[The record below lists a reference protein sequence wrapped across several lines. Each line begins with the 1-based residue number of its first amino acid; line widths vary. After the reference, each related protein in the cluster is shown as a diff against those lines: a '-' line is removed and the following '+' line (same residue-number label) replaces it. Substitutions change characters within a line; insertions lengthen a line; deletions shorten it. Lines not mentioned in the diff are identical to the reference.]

1 MGPEIIFLLIAAV
14 GCIILYMLPTW
25 LAHYYERKN
34 LVGIAILN
42 ICLGWTLLGW
52 VGALVWSVI
61 EDKPQEPS
69 SQPSAPPKVED
80 DTPPPEDTASSQ
92 GEIPDLIQKLH
103 DLLQSGVLTEEEFQL
118 KKTELLDSIGS
129 EQSNETLVLA
139 DPIIEK
145 PNPN

>member
-1 MGPEIIFLLIAAV
+1 MLGLDTDRMGRRT
-14 GCIILYMLPTW
+14 C
-25 LAHYYERKN
+25 
-34 LVGIAILN
+34 LVGNRRQAPR
-42 ICLGWTLLGW
+42 TFAT
-52 VGALVWSVI
+52 ALS
-61 EDKPQEPS
+61 
-69 SQPSAPPKVED
+69 PPKVED

-103 DLLQSGVLTEEEFQL
+103 DLMQSGVLTEEEFQL

-129 EQSNETLVLA
+129 EQNNETLVLS